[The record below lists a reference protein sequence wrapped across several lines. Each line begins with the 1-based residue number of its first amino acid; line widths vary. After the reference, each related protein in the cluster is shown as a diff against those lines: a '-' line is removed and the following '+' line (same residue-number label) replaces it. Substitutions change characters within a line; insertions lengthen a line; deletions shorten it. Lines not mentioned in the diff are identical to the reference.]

1 VLHHWA
7 TLVLTPGNTTATP
20 TNTKVAR
27 LWKTCY
33 IGGSKACQ
41 LWASRTGESV
51 KPATEPL
58 DAGQIIETTTRKR
71 VFPAES
77 NSGEPKTP
85 DLWEYLAEVERK
97 GEWGR
102 HIVYIHR
109 VEPSPSVP
117 VQKCQQYLTTPD
129 GQQVP
134 ICNHEEV
141 EFALQR
147 HYGGKLFRLMVKR
160 GSQLITTGTIPID
173 APVRFI
179 PLPAD
184 APPPLHAGTGG
195 APLSPMNDA
204 SATAQVAGRAMD
216 ALTNQERQS
225 AEIGFRAMQTAAE
238 VMQRFG
244 SGSGGD
250 DMTRQFMA
258 AMMTRLMQ
266 DPMEQL
272 VKLLTVMR
280 ELNNV
285 AGGAPGANGMPA
297 GMLEKIFGAMFER
310 FMNPTPTGAPVS
322 AMAEAVRAAPGLISG
337 FAEVVRE
344 QRLLSDN
351 QVKLTEMQRTM
362 PGARSMQPN
371 PQMIPPVPL
380 PRAATPPPGN
390 GGGPTMEFVM
400 QKIVD
405 ILRQPVSAEQAADD
419 VLAFLDPLD
428 PNAVSDLAKLGETG
442 LVSLF
447 QNQPTLKPATN
458 NMPRLVEFI
467 RAFLKMHAE
476 DVQTAAAEAQAKAPP
491 LAN

>member
-1 VLHHWA
+1 MLHHRA
-7 TLVLTPGNTTATP
+7 TLVLTPSNTTATP
-20 TNTKVAR
+20 ANTKVVN
-27 LWKTCY
+27 LWKTWY
-33 IGGSKACQ
+33 TGKSEARQ
-41 LWASRTGESV
+41 LWACRTGESV

-58 DAGQIIETTTRKR
+58 DTGQIIETTTRKR
-71 VFPAES
+71 VFAAEP

-147 HYGGKLFRLMVKR
+147 HYGGKQFRLMVKR

-184 APPPLHAGTGG
+184 APPPLHGSSGG
-195 APLSPMNDA
+195 ATILPMNDA

-216 ALTNQERQS
+216 ALSSQERQS

-238 VMQRFG
+238 VMQRFAEPRN
-244 SGSGGD
+244 SVTTTMPSETD
-250 DMTRQFMA
+250 QMMRMLMLKMMEKLVDRIDAPA
-258 AMMTRLMQ
+258 AA
-266 DPMEQL
+266 
-272 VKLLTVMR
+272 
-280 ELNNV
+280 V
-285 AGGAPGANGMPA
+285 AGGMPA

-351 QVKLTEMQRTM
+351 QVKLTEMQRVS
-362 PGARSMQPN
+362 GARPIAPN
-371 PQMIPPVPL
+371 PQMIPPAP
-380 PRAATPPPGN
+380 PQRPATAAPTN

-447 QNQPTLKPATN
+447 QNQPILKPATN

-476 DVQTAAAEAQAKAPP
+476 DQAAANAEATKASP